1 MTHIMTNTSQTNT
14 SQTDI
19 NLPHTNLTPRR
30 IAETELSLRQLTLPE
45 HSNPLGNVHGGVI
58 LKLCDECGGI
68 VATRHARRPAVTVS
82 FDRVNFYQPVYVG
95 QLLTVRGRITW
106 VGHTSVEVQLRVEAE
121 NMLTG
126 EITHTNSAYS
136 VYVALDENGKPVEVP
151 PLELETDAE
160 HRRFAEGAQ
169 RQEQRLAMRS
179 GNQ

>member
-1 MTHIMTNTSQTNT
+1 MSTES
-14 SQTDI
+14 S
-19 NLPHTNLTPRR
+19 LSPRR

-106 VGHTSVEVQLRVEAE
+106 VGHSSIEVQLRVEAE
-121 NMLTG
+121 DMLSG

-136 VYVALDENGKPVEVP
+136 VYVALDAQGKPVEVP
-151 PLELETDAE
+151 PLQLETADE
-160 HRRFAEGAQ
+160 RRRFAEGQQ
-169 RQEQRLAMRS
+169 RQEHRLALRA
-179 GNQ
+179 NRP

>member
-1 MTHIMTNTSQTNT
+1 MTTEST
-14 SQTDI
+14 
-19 NLPHTNLTPRR
+19 LAPRR

-106 VGHTSVEVQLRVEAE
+106 VGHSSIEVQLRVEAE
-121 NMLTG
+121 DMLTG
-126 EITHTNSAYS
+126 EITHTNSAYC
-136 VYVALDENGKPVEVP
+136 VYVALDAQGKPVEVP
-151 PLELETDAE
+151 PLQLETDDQR
-160 HRRFAEGAQ
+160 RRFAEGQQ
-169 RQEQRLAMRS
+169 RQEHRLALRAA
-179 GNQ
+179 QA